1 MKRFRDAKTG
11 GYISEEEAQM
21 RDPATWIEEHDRP
34 KSCKKE
40 LRAVYEKC
48 KEVVSIPKD
57 ALAFNGTAILPLFV
71 LKRILNEFGAEIGD
85 DE

>member
-1 MKRFRDAKTG
+1 MRGFRDAKTG

-21 RDPATWIEEHDRP
+21 RDPATWIEEHEHP

-40 LRAVYEKC
+40 LQAVYQKC
-48 KEVVSIPKD
+48 KEVVTVPQN
-57 ALAFNGTAILPLFV
+57 AVAFNGTAILPLFV
-71 LKRILNEFGAEIGD
+71 LKRILNEFGAEIGE